1 MGIRKSLGTR
11 VCGGGVLAASAVLA
25 SAGIA
30 LASNPIDNGHY
41 SGHYQGRPTDSI
53 TFTVS
58 ATGKKVIDID
68 VSTPFKCNGGCGGV
82 ESGIGGT
89 ARIHKNKFTAKIKL
103 HAPGTTNT
111 LEGRDTVTGRF
122 LKHFKAKGTVTSHF
136 LHGGSGETVHWTA
149 TVSGG

>member
-1 MGIRKSLGTR
+1 MLRERSD
-11 VCGGGVLAASAVLA
+11 GGRRSSAAATANELA
-25 SAGIA
+25 SAGVA

-41 SGHYQGRPTDSI
+41 SGHYPGRPTDSI

-58 ATGKKVIDID
+58 ATGKKVIDMD
-68 VSTPFKCNGGCGGV
+68 VSTPFKCSGGCGGV

-89 ARIHKNKFTAKIKL
+89 ARIHKNKFTATIKL
-103 HAPGTTNT
+103 YAPGTTKM

-122 LKHFKAKGTVTSHF
+122 LKHFTAKGTVISHF
-136 LHGGSGETVHWTA
+136 LHDSGETVHWTA